1 MLVLQASACPA
12 QSIDRLM
19 YVAAFAVSGYSATAQ
34 RTQKPF
40 NPLLGETFEFIY
52 PEKGY
57 RAIAEKVRSLGR
69 TAAQDTSWAEPCAS

>member
-1 MLVLQASACPA
+1 
-12 QSIDRLM
+12 M

-57 RAIAEKVRSLGR
+57 RAIAEKVRLLQDSSTGHLLG
-69 TAAQDTSWAEPCAS
+69 